1 MNQLGFVQLI
11 LLYAWPICCS
21 RLSFKSQ
28 QSDSFHF
35 TDNSRHLGETCS
47 VRLSGLSY
55 ELFSFAGVT
64 NFIYQLSIGVS
75 LVRMRPKRTIESFFF
90 FFFFFYGFMKAKL
103 STYWKRSRS
112 WWRRIWGVGEWDERG
127 GGRLIKM
134 LGGGADKK
142 WNVQFDFLPPT
153 GPTFYFAPPPLCM
166 HHNAIRLHF

>member
-47 VRLSGLSY
+47 VSLSGLSY

-90 FFFFFYGFMKAKL
+90 FFFFFLRFHESEAINILKTKPQLMKENL
-103 STYWKRSRS
+103 GSR
-112 WWRRIWGVGEWDERG
+112 GVGRG
-127 GGRLIKM
+127 GGEVDKNVGGWCWQKM
-134 LGGGADKK
+134 KCPILFSAAYRTH
-142 WNVQFDFLPPT
+142 FLFCSAAT
-153 GPTFYFAPPPLCM
+153 MYAS
-166 HHNAIRLHF
+166 